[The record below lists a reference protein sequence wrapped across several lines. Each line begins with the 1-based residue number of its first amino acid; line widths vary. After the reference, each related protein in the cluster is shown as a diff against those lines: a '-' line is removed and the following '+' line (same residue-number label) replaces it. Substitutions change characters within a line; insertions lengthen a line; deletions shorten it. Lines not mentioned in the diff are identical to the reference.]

1 MSCSLAN
8 HNVEIQYNEVSVIV
22 EIVHVLAIIGL
33 RSYLKW
39 HEKAISQADGH
50 SSSDKVLLP
59 LYIKAI

>member
-1 MSCSLAN
+1 MSCSLADRD
-8 HNVEIQYNEVSVIV
+8 HVEYNGLSVIYA
-22 EIVHVLAIIGL
+22 IIHVLAIIGL

>member
-1 MSCSLAN
+1 MSCSLADRD
-8 HNVEIQYNEVSVIV
+8 VDKQYNEGSVI
-22 EIVHVLAIIGL
+22 EGIVQVLAIIGL
-33 RSYLKW
+33 RFYLKW